1 VTSRRD
7 FVAQLGAVAVF
18 GRILDRSSRDA
29 DHLDRTTSDADP
41 LDSHARASAPLS
53 WYRRTLRWG
62 QTNIT
67 EIDPVRYDI
76 GWWRGYWTRT
86 AVQGVIV
93 NAGGIVAY
101 YPSRHPLQYRA
112 VGLGDRDLLGDL
124 TRAARDQGLVV
135 VARMDSNRVHEPV
148 FREHPDWIAVD
159 AEGAPYRSGEL
170 YVTCINGPYYRSF
183 LPDVMREI
191 IARTHPDGFTDNS
204 WSGLDRGSICYCE
217 NCKRGFHDASGSDL
231 PRRRDWDDVAFRKW
245 IDWSY
250 ARRLEL
256 WDANNAVTRAAGGAD
271 CIWVGMNGGSIAG
284 QARSFRD
291 YRAICART
299 PIILLDH
306 QTRSNAEGFQ
316 HNAFTGK
323 LIHGMLGWDKLIPE
337 SMPMY
342 QIGTPMF
349 RLATKTPAE
358 ARSWMLAGFAGGIQ
372 PWWHHVSA
380 YHEDRRMYR
389 TAEPVMRWHR
399 ENERFLVDRTPIAS
413 VGVVWS
419 QRSTDFYGRDAAD
432 ELTEQP
438 LRGWMQA
445 LVRARVPHLPV
456 HVDDIDSAAR
466 DLAVLVLPNL
476 GALSDAQAAAI
487 RRFVERGGGL
497 IATGQ
502 TGLFDESGDARTD
515 YALGDLFGVSRAGAP
530 IARPSSERLRTGAAQ
545 TYLRLTPELRARVD
559 GPHVA
564 GEPRPATAS
573 RHPVLAGFDS
583 TDILPY
589 GGMLDPLRVA
599 ADARTLAT
607 FIPAFPAFPP
617 ETAWMRE
624 PRTDIPGLVVN
635 ERGGRRVA
643 FVPAD
648 IDRRYA
654 IDNLPDHGDLLAN
667 LVRWAARDSI
677 PLRVDGP
684 GLLDVELYRQS
695 DRLIL
700 HLVNLT
706 GVGSWRAPME
716 EIIPVGPITIR
727 LRDPLRKP
735 ARDAH
740 WRVGG
745 RTQRVTPR
753 DGWLQLGVPMLHEH
767 ELGVIE

>member
-1 VTSRRD
+1 MMPSRRD
-7 FVAQLGAVAVF
+7 FVAQLGAMAIL
-18 GRILDRSSRDA
+18 GRTFDASSREA
-29 DHLDRTTSDADP
+29 A
-41 LDSHARASAPLS
+41 SHSTGAESVAPVP

-67 EIDPVRYDI
+67 EIDPARYDI
-76 GWWRGYWTRT
+76 PWWRGYWRRT

-101 YPSRHPLQYRA
+101 YPSRYPLQYRA
-112 VGLGDRDLLGDL
+112 TGLGDRDLFGDL
-124 TRAARDQGLVV
+124 THAAREEGLVV

-159 AEGAPYRSGEL
+159 AEGTPYRSGEL

-191 IARTHPDGFTDNS
+191 VGRARPDGFTDNS
-204 WSGLDRGSICYCE
+204 WSGLDRNSICYCE
-217 NCKRGFHDASGSDL
+217 NCKRGFHDAAGANL
-231 PRRRDWDDVAFRKW
+231 PHRRDWDDAGYRKW
-245 IDWSY
+245 IEWSY

-256 WDANNAVTRAAGGAD
+256 WDANNAVTRAAGGPE

-299 PIILLDH
+299 PIVLLDH

-349 RLATKTPAE
+349 RLATKPAAE
-358 ARSWMLAGFAGGIQ
+358 ARAWMLAGFAGGIQ

-389 TAEPVMRWHR
+389 TAEPIMRWHR
-399 ENERFLVDRTPIAS
+399 ENERYLVDRTPVAS
-413 VGVVWS
+413 VGLVWS
-419 QRSTDFYGRDAAD
+419 QRSTDFYGRDSAD

-445 LVRARVPHLPV
+445 LVRARIPHVPV
-456 HVDDIDSAAR
+456 HVDQIDAVGR
-466 DLAVLVLPNL
+466 DLAVLILPNI
-476 GALSDAQAAAI
+476 GALGDAQLAAI
-487 RRFVERGGGL
+487 RRFVERGGAL

-502 TGLFDESGDARTD
+502 TSLFDEWGDARPD
-515 YALGDLFGVSRAGAP
+515 FALADLFGISHAGGASP
-530 IARPSSERLRTGAAQ
+530 ARPAPERLRATAAQ

-559 GPHVA
+559 GPHVS
-564 GEPRPATAS
+564 GEPAPTSER
-573 RHPVLAGFDS
+573 RHPVLAGFDE
-583 TDILPY
+583 TDILPF
-589 GGMLDPLRVA
+589 GGTLDPLRVA
-599 ADARTLAT
+599 AGARVLAT

-624 PRTDIPGLVVN
+624 PRTQIPALVVN
-635 ERGGRRVA
+635 EQHGRRVA
-643 FVPAD
+643 FVPAEL
-648 IDRRYA
+648 DRRYA

-677 PLRVDGP
+677 ALQVDGP
-684 GLLDVELYRQS
+684 GLLDVELYRQT
-695 DRLIL
+695 DRLVL
-700 HLVNLT
+700 HVVNLT

-716 EIIPVGPITIR
+716 EITPVGPVSLR
-727 LRDPLRKP
+727 LRDPVRK
-735 ARDAH
+735 ASRVVR

-745 RTQRVTPR
+745 RTERVLPR
-753 DGWLQLGVPMLHEH
+753 DGWLHLTLPLLHEH
-767 ELGVIE
+767 ELLVIE

>member
-1 VTSRRD
+1 MTPSRRD
-7 FVAQLGAVAVF
+7 FVGQLGAMALF
-18 GRILDRSSRDA
+18 GRTLDTSSRGA
-29 DHLDRTTSDADP
+29 P
-41 LDSHARASAPLS
+41 SHATDAAHVAPIP

-67 EIDPVRYDI
+67 EIDPARYDI
-76 GWWRGYWTRT
+76 PWWRAYWRRT

-101 YPSRHPLQYRA
+101 YPSRYPLQYRA
-112 VGLGDRDLLGDL
+112 SGLGDRDLFGDV
-124 TRAARDQGLVV
+124 TRAARDEGLVV

-159 AEGAPYRSGEL
+159 AEGTPYRSGEL

-191 IARTHPDGFTDNS
+191 VERARPDGFTDNS
-204 WSGLDRGSICYCE
+204 WSGLDRNSICYCE
-217 NCKRGFHDASGSDL
+217 NCNRGFHDAAGADL
-231 PRRRDWDDVAFRKW
+231 PRRRDWDDAAYRTW
-245 IDWSY
+245 IEWSY

-256 WDANNAVTRAAGGAD
+256 WDANNAVTRAAGGPE
-271 CIWVGMNGGSIAG
+271 CIWVGMNGGNIAG

-299 PIILLDH
+299 PIVLLDH

-337 SMPMY
+337 SMPVY

-349 RLATKTPAE
+349 RLATKPAAE
-358 ARSWMLAGFAGGIQ
+358 ARTWMLAGFAGGIQ

-380 YHEDRRMYR
+380 YHEDRRMYH
-389 TAEPVMRWHR
+389 TAEPIMRWHR
-399 ENERFLVDRTPIAS
+399 ENERYLVDRTPVAS
-413 VGVVWS
+413 VGLVWS
-419 QRSTDFYGRDAAD
+419 QRNTDFYGRDSAD

-438 LRGWMQA
+438 VRGWMQA
-445 LVRARVPHLPV
+445 LVRARIPHVPV
-456 HVDDIDSAAR
+456 HVDQIETAGR
-466 DLAVLVLPNL
+466 DLAVLILPNI
-476 GALSDAQAAAI
+476 GALGEAQVAAV
-487 RRFVERGGGL
+487 RRFVERGGAL

-502 TGLFDESGDARTD
+502 TSLFDESGAARPD
-515 YALGDLFGVSRAGAP
+515 FALADLFGVSHAGGAP
-530 IARPSSERLRTGAAQ
+530 PARPAPERLRAGAAQ

-559 GPHVA
+559 GPHVS
-564 GEPRPATAS
+564 GEPAPRAER
-573 RHPVLAGFDS
+573 RHPVLAGFDE
-583 TDILPY
+583 TDILPF
-589 GGMLDPLRVA
+589 GGTLDPLRVA
-599 ADARTLAT
+599 AGARVLAT

-624 PRTDIPGLVVN
+624 PRTQIPALVVN
-635 ERGGRRVA
+635 EQGGRRVA
-643 FVPAD
+643 FVPAEL
-648 IDRRYA
+648 DRRYA
-654 IDNLPDHGDLLAN
+654 IDDLPDHGDLLAN

-677 PLRVDGP
+677 ALHVDGP

-695 DRLIL
+695 DRRVL
-700 HLVNLT
+700 HVVNLT

-716 EIIPVGPITIR
+716 EIVPVGPIALR
-727 LRDPLRKP
+727 LRDPVRT
-735 ARDAH
+735 ASRVVR

-745 RTQRVTPR
+745 RTERVVPR
-753 DGWLQLGVPMLHEH
+753 DGWLHLTLPRLHEH
-767 ELGVIE
+767 EMFVIE

>member
-1 VTSRRD
+1 MTTTRRE
-7 FVAQLGAVAVF
+7 FVAQLGAMTVL
-18 GRILDRSSRDA
+18 GGTIG
-29 DHLDRTTSDADP
+29 
-41 LDSHARASAPLS
+41 RASRSEHADLGASSAAPAP

-67 EIDPVRYDI
+67 EIDPPRYDI
-76 GWWRGYWTRT
+76 PWWREYWRRT
-86 AVQGVIV
+86 AIQGVIV

-101 YPSRHPLQYRA
+101 YPSRYPLQYRA
-112 VGLGDRDLLGDL
+112 QELGDRDLFGEL
-124 TRAARDQGLVV
+124 TRAAREDGLTV

-159 AEGAPYRSGEL
+159 ADGKPYRSGEL

-183 LPDVMREI
+183 LPDVMREVI
-191 IARTHPDGFTDNS
+191 QRSHPDGFTDNS
-204 WSGLDRGSICYCE
+204 WSGLDRNSICYCE
-217 NCKRGFHDASGSDL
+217 NCRRGFRDAAAKEL
-231 PRRRDWDDVAFRKW
+231 PRRRDWDDVAFREW
-245 IDWSY
+245 IEWSY

-256 WDANNAVTRAAGGAD
+256 WDANNAVTRGAGGDD

-299 PIILLDH
+299 PIVLLDH

-349 RLATKTPAE
+349 RLSTKPAAE
-358 ARSWMLAGFAGGIQ
+358 ARAWMLAGFAGGIQ

-399 ENERFLVDRTPIAS
+399 ENERYLVDRTPVAS

-419 QRSTDFYGRDAAD
+419 QRSVDFYGRDAAD

-445 LVRARVPHLPV
+445 LVRARIPYVPV
-456 HVDDIDSAAR
+456 HVDRISD
-466 DLAVLVLPNL
+466 AVSSLEVLILPNL
-476 GALSDAQAAAI
+476 GALSDAQIAAI
-487 RRFVERGGGL
+487 RRFVERGGAL
-497 IATGQ
+497 VATGQ
-502 TGLFDESGDARTD
+502 TSLFDEWGDARPD
-515 YALGDLFGVSRAGAP
+515 FALADVLGVSRSGSATS
-530 IARPSSERLRTGAAQ
+530 ARAAAERLRTTATEQ
-545 TYLRLTPELRARVD
+545 TYLRLTPELRAQVD
-559 GPHVA
+559 GPHMP
-564 GEPRPATAS
+564 GEPRDTGS
-573 RHPVLAGFDS
+573 RHLALAGFDQ

-589 GGMLDPLRVA
+589 GGTLEPLRVA
-599 ADARTLAT
+599 AGTTVLAT

-624 PRTDIPGLVVN
+624 PRTDIPALVIN
-635 ERGGRRVA
+635 EQRGGRVA
-643 FVPAD
+643 FLPAD

-654 IDNLPDHGDLLAN
+654 VDNLTDHGDLLAN
-667 LVRWAARDSI
+667 VVRWAARDSI
-677 PLRVDGP
+677 SLRVESP
-684 GLLDVELYRQS
+684 GLLNVELYRQGE
-695 DRLIL
+695 RLVL

-716 EIIPVGPITIR
+716 EIIPVGPVTVSV
-727 LRDPLRKP
+727 RDPLR
-735 ARDAH
+735 AAH
-740 WRVGG
+740 RVVTWRVGG
-745 RTQRVTPR
+745 GTARVVPR
-753 DGWLQLGVPMLHEH
+753 DGWLHFTLPMVREH
-767 ELGVIE
+767 EMAVIE

>member
-1 VTSRRD
+1 MTTSRRE
-7 FVAQLGAVAVF
+7 FVARLGAMVVL
-18 GRILDRSSRDA
+18 GRTVGAPARSAGHDEA
-29 DHLDRTTSDADP
+29 LA
-41 LDSHARASAPLS
+41 AAAAPLP

-67 EIDPVRYDI
+67 EIDPGRYDI
-76 GWWRGYWTRT
+76 GWWRQYWTRT
-86 AVQGVIV
+86 AIQGVIV

-101 YPSRHPLQYRA
+101 YPSRYPLQYRA
-112 VGLGDRDLLGDL
+112 LGLGDRDLFGDL
-124 TRAARDQGLVV
+124 TRAARDQGLTV

-159 AEGAPYRSGEL
+159 AEGAPHRSGDL

-191 IARTHPDGFTDNS
+191 IQRARPDGFTDNS
-204 WSGLDRGSICYCE
+204 WSGLDRNSICYCD
-217 NCKRGFHDASGSDL
+217 NCRRGFRDAAGREL
-231 PRRRDWDDVAFRKW
+231 PRRRDWDDVAFRRW
-245 IDWSY
+245 IEWSY

-256 WDANNAVTRAAGGAD
+256 WDANNAVTRGAGGAD
-271 CIWVGMNGGSIAG
+271 CIWVGMNGGGIAG

-299 PIILLDH
+299 PIVLLDH

-358 ARSWMLAGFAGGIQ
+358 ARAWMLAGFAGGIQ

-389 TAEPVMRWHR
+389 TAEPIMRWHR
-399 ENERFLVDRTPIAS
+399 ENERYLVDRTPVAS

-419 QRSTDFYGRDAAD
+419 QRSVDFYGRDSAD

-438 LRGWMQA
+438 LRGWMHA
-445 LVRARVPHLPV
+445 LVRARIPYVPL
-456 HVDDIDSAAR
+456 HVDQIDTAGR
-466 DLAVLVLPNL
+466 ELAVLILPNL
-476 GALSDAQAAAI
+476 GALADAQVAAI
-487 RRFVERGGGL
+487 RRFVERGGAL

-502 TGLFDESGDARTD
+502 TSLFDEWGDARPD
-515 YALGDLFGVSRAGAP
+515 FALADLFGVSRLGSAAP
-530 IARPSSERLRTGAAQ
+530 ARPTPERLRAAAAQ

-559 GPHVA
+559 GPHVPD
-564 GEPRPATAS
+564 EPRPTEP
-573 RHPVLAGFDS
+573 RHPALAGFDQ

-589 GGMLDPLRVA
+589 GGTLEALRVA
-599 ADARTLAT
+599 PSARALAT

-624 PRTDIPGLVVN
+624 PRTEIPGLVVD
-635 ERGGRRVA
+635 ERDGRRVA

-648 IDRRYA
+648 LDRRYA

-677 PLRVDGP
+677 PLQVDGP
-684 GLLDVELYRQS
+684 GLLNVELYRQT
-695 DRLIL
+695 DRLVL
-700 HLVNLT
+700 HIVNLT
-706 GVGSWRAPME
+706 GAGSWRAPME
-716 EIIPVGPITIR
+716 EIIPVGPLSVR
-727 LRDPLRKP
+727 LRDPGRS
-735 ARDAH
+735 AT
-740 WRVGG
+740 RVVRCRVSG
-745 RTQRVTPR
+745 RTERVAAR
-753 DGWLQLGVPMLHEH
+753 DGWLHVGLPLVRDH
-767 ELGVIE
+767 ELLLVEPV